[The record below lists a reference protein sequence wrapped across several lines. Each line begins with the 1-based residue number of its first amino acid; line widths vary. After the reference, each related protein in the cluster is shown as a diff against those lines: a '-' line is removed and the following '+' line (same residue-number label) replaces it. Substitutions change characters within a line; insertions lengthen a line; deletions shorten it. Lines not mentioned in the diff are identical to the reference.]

1 MTFEK
6 FIEIESIKNPEVKRD
21 WEKARA
27 SFERVL
33 QENGITTLIR
43 EPKLAKFIHDVKST
57 REVKDDFNDVK
68 IKNIYYND
76 ERGKESVVVIW
87 EDGVKIVKKLAEGDS
102 FDLNVGVALCI
113 AERMFG
119 SKNAFHK
126 EIKTK
131 AKKTNKDK

>member
-1 MTFEK
+1 MRLENILEEIKRLEFDSLCEELDG
-6 FIEIESIKNPEVKRD
+6 IEESYYKPKTIQRLKDIK
-21 WEKARA
+21 
-27 SFERVL
+27 S
-33 QENGITTLIR
+33 
-43 EPKLAKFIHDVKST
+43 
-57 REVKDDFNDVK
+57 
-68 IKNIYYND
+68 IYYND
-76 ERGKESVVVIW
+76 EVGKESVVVIW